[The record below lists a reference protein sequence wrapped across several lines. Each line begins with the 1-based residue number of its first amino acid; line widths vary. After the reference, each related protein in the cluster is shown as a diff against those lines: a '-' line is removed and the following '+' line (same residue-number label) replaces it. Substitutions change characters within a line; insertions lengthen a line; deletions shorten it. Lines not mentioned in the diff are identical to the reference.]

1 MKVTR
6 ITLDSEL
13 GLVEL
18 KTGPG
23 GDGDYVLLP
32 IDIPPT
38 AERYLRFP
46 GEASVAEAP
55 EEGEGAPYYSGLR
68 ESPDEARE
76 GGLVKDFLKHPGD
89 YLGPLQHGSY
99 LYHEDGDEVQLYNN
113 DGTPN
118 GTLFIPSEVKG
129 SIVAA
134 GGWSVPKDQAYDYN
148 TTPGVGA
155 YDAEIADPPR
165 WERGG
170 IKYPALPK
178 DHPSVLAGHETAE
191 KELNSYLAADECET
205 ISVTNNAGETVSTEC
220 DGHCGAHP
228 VDESIEFPGTATIEE
243 VAEAL
248 KLDTKIVAAGLTLDS
263 NGLHPT
269 GKDGGFWEEKIA
281 ERERHTGPATVT
293 NPVVVFAQDYGHGY
307 RLTSPALPQWTRTI
321 NHYDLHRVP
330 GLVSAA
336 LGERTTVAITIIEEQ

>member
-18 KTGPG
+18 HTGPG
-23 GDGDYVLLP
+23 GDGNYVLLP

-38 AERYLRFP
+38 AAMYLRHP
-46 GEASVAEAP
+46 GEATVAEAP
-55 EEGEGAPYYSGLR
+55 EES
-68 ESPDEARE
+68 
-76 GGLVKDFLKHPGD
+76 
-89 YLGPLQHGSY
+89 
-99 LYHEDGDEVQLYNN
+99 
-113 DGTPN
+113 
-118 GTLFIPSEVKG
+118 G

-148 TTPGVGA
+148 TTPGLGA

-165 WERGG
+165 FERGG
-170 IKYPALPK
+170 IKYPARK
-178 DHPSVLAGHETAE
+178 TEE
-191 KELNSYLAADECET
+191 KELNAYLAADECET
-205 ISVTNNAGETVSTEC
+205 ISVTNNAGETVSTEKC

-228 VDESIEFPGTATIEE
+228 VDGSIEFPGTATIEE

-269 GKDGGFWEEKIA
+269 VKPEWQEPETGPGRGERDGGFWAKDTPN
-281 ERERHTGPATVT
+281 RERHTGPATCPDPVT
-293 NPVVVFAQDYGHGY
+293 VFATDYGHGY
-307 RLTSPALPQWTRTI
+307 RLTCPALPQWTRTI
-321 NHYDLHRVP
+321 NRYDLHRVP
-330 GLVSAA
+330 GLIGNA
-336 LGERTTVAITIIEEQ
+336 LGEKKTVSVTIIEEQ